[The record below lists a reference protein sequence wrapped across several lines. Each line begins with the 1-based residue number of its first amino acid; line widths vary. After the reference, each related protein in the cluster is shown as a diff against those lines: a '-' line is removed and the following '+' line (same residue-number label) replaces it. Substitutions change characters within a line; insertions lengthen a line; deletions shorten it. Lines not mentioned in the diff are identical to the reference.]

1 MREVESCFQ
10 RLEQR
15 YALFTSGPARA
26 DRFLETVSPAPADV
40 VRTTLFSVD
49 GKAKNRPAHRKADTT
64 LPVISITNKDP
75 YSIALPSS
83 HTPFRDRTYVAGA
96 GVTFQISIRVFQ
108 ASPSRTR
115 IEHKLPFCSTGPKF
129 WPLTVKLYFPFIH
142 TSLPAV
148 PIM

>member
-49 GKAKNRPAHRKADTT
+49 SKAKNRPAHRKADTT
-64 LPVISITNKDP
+64 QDSYRRANRE
-75 YSIALPSS
+75 ALFGATARPRS
-83 HTPFRDRTYVAGA
+83 TPRK
-96 GVTFQISIRVFQ
+96 QL
-108 ASPSRTR
+108 
-115 IEHKLPFCSTGPKF
+115 HKPALVEPIGF
-129 WPLTVKLYFPFIH
+129 
-142 TSLPAV
+142 SLES
-148 PIM
+148 